1 MRMAWG
7 DEWTGSEWVRCTEL
21 RLWLGMLLLPPG
33 LANHRFCMGHRK
45 TESSGWVG
53 KRPRPRSGGVGR
65 VPSPLSWARLD
76 TNIWRHTSQAPPPP
90 NPRSARLFASSWLTC
105 RPWPPRLGL
114 VRACRGEMPPMPE
127 GLRRPILPGGRARG
141 GIGNCRW
148 VRRATPIPTEPAMG
162 SEFEPNAQL

>member
-21 RLWLGMLLLPPG
+21 RLWLGILLLPPG
-33 LANHRFCMGHRK
+33 LANHRFCMGHGKR
-45 TESSGWVG
+45 ESSGWVG
-53 KRPRPRSGGVGR
+53 QRPRPRSGRVGR
-65 VPSPLSWARLD
+65 SHLPTKLGPPGHKHMD
-76 TNIWRHTSQAPPPP
+76 THITGTTTPTQKCQA
-90 NPRSARLFASSWLTC
+90 FASSWLTC

>member
-33 LANHRFCMGHRK
+33 LANHRFCMWHGRQK
-45 TESSGWVG
+45 AVGERGRGPDPEVVELAESSPPLYAG
-53 KRPRPRSGGVGR
+53 PRHRDM
-65 VPSPLSWARLD
+65 D
-76 TNIWRHTSQAPPPP
+76 TYLRHHHP
-90 NPRSARLFASSWLTC
+90 NPRSARSFASSWLTC

-162 SEFEPNAQL
+162 SELEPNAQL

>member
-7 DEWTGSEWVRCTEL
+7 DEWTGREWVRCTEL

-33 LANHRFCMGHRK
+33 LANHRLCTGHG
-45 TESSGWVG
+45 EGEGGELSG
-53 KRPRPRSGGVGR
+53 KRPGRRAHMQRYGHAQPR
-65 VPSPLSWARLD
+65 
-76 TNIWRHTSQAPPPP
+76 HCHP
-90 NPRSARLFASSWLTC
+90 NPRSAGPPASGWLTC

-127 GLRRPILPGGRARG
+127 GLRRPILPGGRALG
-141 GIGNCRW
+141 GMGNCRW

-162 SEFEPNAQL
+162 SELEPKAQL